1 MWQTVEGISDVEAVQ
16 LDVSDSESL
25 LKYVSEVFFLTPR
38 FFDYLCSKS
47 IILYFCHCLQVDVVL
62 SLLPASC
69 HAVVAK
75 TCIEVHTSPNI

>member
-1 MWQTVEGISDVEAVQ
+1 MPQTVEGISDVEAVQ

-25 LKYVSEVFFLTPR
+25 LKYVSQVFPNFSVLRSLLLHHCSNPLSSI
-38 FFDYLCSKS
+38 FF
-47 IILYFCHCLQVDVVL
+47 HCTQVDVVL

-75 TCIEVHTSPNI
+75 TCIEVDS